1 MLMKQNLYKNYL
13 TYEFTKIY
21 QIHRGVLFIPLSFVP
36 VIDYD
41 TLNGMKIAASRKEK
55 FLLLSEKGVVMEFP
69 PNAYVSWMRYAK
81 ETMKRNYK
89 IDSPVNYNN
98 YWKLEYSEQNKEMRR
113 FTFQK
118 VVEFT
123 GGDSKT
129 EFSFKEKYVT
139 AFDIAYSLEGGTQM
153 HYFLCEA
160 LKISELMIE
169 TMNLTQKNPPIY
181 LCHSFIYKCLA
192 LECSIANININKF
205 LLSTSDD
212 KFRTMKNQSKMEY
225 MNKFGLEGFIVRR
238 LLNLM
243 QQEFDDENE
252 FINSF
257 KMTLFQKEKGDK
269 AQELKSLYS
278 KI

>member
-98 YWKLEYSEQNKEMRR
+98 YWKQEYSEQNKEMRR
-113 FTFQK
+113 FTF
-118 VVEFT
+118 
-123 GGDSKT
+123 
-129 EFSFKEKYVT
+129 
-139 AFDIAYSLEGGTQM
+139 
-153 HYFLCEA
+153 
-160 LKISELMIE
+160 
-169 TMNLTQKNPPIY
+169 
-181 LCHSFIYKCLA
+181 
-192 LECSIANININKF
+192 
-205 LLSTSDD
+205 
-212 KFRTMKNQSKMEY
+212 
-225 MNKFGLEGFIVRR
+225 
-238 LLNLM
+238 
-243 QQEFDDENE
+243 
-252 FINSF
+252 
-257 KMTLFQKEKGDK
+257 
-269 AQELKSLYS
+269 
-278 KI
+278 